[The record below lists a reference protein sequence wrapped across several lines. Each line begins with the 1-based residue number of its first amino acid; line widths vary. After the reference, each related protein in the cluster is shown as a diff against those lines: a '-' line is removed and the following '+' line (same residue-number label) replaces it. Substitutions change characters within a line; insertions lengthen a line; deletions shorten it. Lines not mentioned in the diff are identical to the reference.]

1 MFLDRI
7 IPAEDVQRVR
17 LEAFPYA
24 IPVLPPPPE
33 PETDQPVAEALH
45 VDEDPEVRV
54 AQVDRLIYEKLQQ
67 AELEAQTL
75 ARTAFEEG
83 FAAGEREGREFGE
96 AQYRVYLQRLDS
108 HLQELSRAAALVGKA
123 AEDELLGLTL
133 AMAEYLAAQ
142 QLDQG
147 HQAIR
152 PLLESILNAH
162 PFPAADPGRPG
173 AEVVVVYLHP
183 RDLEDLGDR
192 FIGYPGLR
200 LAEDGELSRGSLRM
214 EAMDGVLEA
223 TLERR
228 RERLLEQIHR
238 FFERE
243 RS

>member
-1 MFLDRI
+1 MFLERI
-7 IPAEDVQRVR
+7 IPAEEVSRVR
-17 LEAFPYA
+17 LEAFPYTV
-24 IPVLPPPPE
+24 PVLPAASESE
-33 PETDQPVAEALH
+33 PDVAMAEALH
-45 VDEDPEVRV
+45 VEESPEERV
-54 AQVDRLIYEKLQQ
+54 AQVDRLIYEKLQH
-67 AELEAQTL
+67 AEMEAQNV
-75 ARTAFEEG
+75 ARTAYEEG

-123 AEDELLGLTL
+123 AEDELLALTL
-133 AMAEYLAAQ
+133 GMAEYLAAQ
-142 QLDQG
+142 QLDQSP
-147 HQAIR
+147 QAIR

-162 PFPAADPGRPG
+162 PFPAADPTRPG
-173 AEVVVVYLHP
+173 SEVVVVYLHP

-214 EAMDGVLEA
+214 EAVDGVLEA

-228 RERLLEQIHR
+228 RERLIDQIHR
-238 FFERE
+238 FFEKE